1 MDGLN
6 VMKEASH
13 ELYTNNEATSFSG
26 KFKFAYNNMNQEQS
40 ILIKLH

>member
-26 KFKFAYNNMNQEQS
+26 KFKFASPYNMN
-40 ILIKLH
+40 KNRVY